1 MHLMSGR
8 MCKMNKQSDENEKGI
23 GGGGERKRKRSKKK
37 CQGKLAKNKIN

>member
-23 GGGGERKRKRSKKK
+23 GGGGSESEKGAKKS
-37 CQGKLAKNKIN
+37 AKEN